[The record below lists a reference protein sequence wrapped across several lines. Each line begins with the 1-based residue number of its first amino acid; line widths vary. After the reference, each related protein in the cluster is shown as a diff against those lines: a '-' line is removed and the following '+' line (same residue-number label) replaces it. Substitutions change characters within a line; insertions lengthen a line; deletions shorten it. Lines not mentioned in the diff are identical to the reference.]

1 MKIQGSIISFQYSNS
16 AMLSESSHI
25 LLAII
30 NIRVEI
36 FAIIEIC
43 SRNKTDYIN
52 LITNSRI
59 NKNGGGFI
67 SVIDENNT

>member
-1 MKIQGSIISFQYSNS
+1 MKIQGSIISFQYPNS
-16 AMLSESSHI
+16 AMLSETSHI

-43 SRNKTDYIN
+43 SRSKTDYIN